1 MHRRVKLKTYL
12 TLLATNMKKATCT
25 SLKLNVNFYNIMKFR
40 ICIKKKKEKEPAGN
54 TLKTE
59 EDISNTLGN
68 EEF

>member
-1 MHRRVKLKTYL
+1 
-12 TLLATNMKKATCT
+12 
-25 SLKLNVNFYNIMKFR
+25 MKFR